1 MVKPLT
7 MTISVEETFFGKIY
21 RMLDTMPGVASI
33 AIHSEGV
40 KANGAAKPK
49 KKQGGT
55 QSAHCLVLGALVK
68 SPGITKAQLVPVL
81 EGNGKK
87 ATTLPDTITKLKK
100 AKHIAVKGSG
110 KAATFTITAA
120 GKKHFDTA
128 CEIEQGAA

>member
-1 MVKPLT
+1 VVKPLT

-40 KANGAAKPK
+40 KANGAARPK

-68 SPGITKAQLVPVL
+68 SPGITKAQLVPVCGQGL
-81 EGNGKK
+81 GQGRDVHHHSSGQEALRHSLRNRTGGRVNG
-87 ATTLPDTITKLKK
+87 TSESTPHLSF
-100 AKHIAVKGSG
+100 HR
-110 KAATFTITAA
+110 
-120 GKKHFDTA
+120 
-128 CEIEQGAA
+128 